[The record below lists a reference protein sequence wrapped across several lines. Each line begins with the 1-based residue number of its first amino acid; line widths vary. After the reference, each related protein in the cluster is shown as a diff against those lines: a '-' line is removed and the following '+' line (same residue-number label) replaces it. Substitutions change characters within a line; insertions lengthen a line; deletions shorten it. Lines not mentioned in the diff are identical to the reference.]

1 MTPSLPLPPQSRPQL
16 LLVDASR
23 LECAVL
29 KNVLERDDWW
39 VWIAHDGS
47 EALRLMAEHEV
58 ALAVLALDLDD
69 MSGLQ
74 LCLRLRERSR
84 ALPVLFLSESEEWL
98 PRLGLRLPGTWW
110 LPKPVHFQSLSRM
123 LREAA
128 PHIAGLKEIQR
139 ASASCANRPS
149 PSFGAG
155 WMPSAAQSKL

>member
-1 MTPSLPLPPQSRPQL
+1 MPLPPQSRPQL

-29 KNVLERDDWW
+29 KQVLERDDWC
-39 VWIAHDGS
+39 VWIAHDGK
-47 EALRLMAEHEV
+47 EALRLMAENKV
-58 ALAVLALDLDD
+58 DIAVLALDLDD

-74 LCLRLRERSR
+74 LCLRLREHSR
-84 ALPVLFLSESEEWL
+84 ALPVLFLSEGEEWL
-98 PRLGLRLPGTWW
+98 RRLGLRLPGTWW
-110 LPKPVHFQSLSRM
+110 LPKPVHFQSLCQL

-139 ASASCANRPS
+139 ASASCVNRPS

-155 WMPSAAQSKL
+155 WMPSTAQSKL

>member
-1 MTPSLPLPPQSRPQL
+1 MNPSTLHPAQPRPQL

-29 KNVLERDDWW
+29 KHVLERDGWW

-47 EALRLMAEHEV
+47 EALRLMAKHEV
-58 ALAVLALDLDD
+58 DLAVLALDLDD

-74 LCLRLRERSR
+74 LCLRLRESLS
-84 ALPVLFLSESEEWL
+84 ALPVIFLSENEDWL

-110 LPKPVHFQSLSRM
+110 LPKPVHFQSLCQT

-128 PHIAGLKEIQR
+128 PHIAGLMEIQR
-139 ASASCANRPS
+139 ASASCANLPS
-149 PSFGAG
+149 PSLDAG